1 MKFPA
6 PGRLIDIGTHRLH
19 IICAGSGSPAVI
31 FDAALGG
38 SSLSWALVQP
48 AVGRLT
54 RACAYD
60 RAGFSWSE
68 AGPLPRTAGR
78 IAGELHALLRAADV
92 APPFV
97 LVGHSF
103 GGLVVRLFAQRHPE
117 LTAGLVLLDPAHP
130 EHWADPAD
138 KERVQIERGAG
149 LCRQGARAARFGVAR
164 VVASLAGLGALRPAR
179 ALAALVSRGGLR
191 REDESVLA
199 PAWKLPPDARRPLR
213 HFWTEEKFYTAL
225 GSQIESI
232 CESARE
238 VAVTDRGFGDRPTIV
253 ISAGNADD
261 DRLRLQEALAR
272 KSSRGRHVVAEGSGH
287 WIPLD
292 RPDLVIECI
301 EEVVRACRASGPAAG
316 ERR

>member
-1 MKFPA
+1 MKPA
-6 PGRLIDIGTHRLH
+6 PSGRLIDIGTHRLH
-19 IICAGSGSPAVI
+19 VNCAGSGSPAVI

-48 AVGRLT
+48 GVARVT

-60 RAGFSWSE
+60 RAGFSWSD
-68 AGPLPRTAGR
+68 AGPFPRTAGR
-78 IAGELHALLRAADV
+78 IAGELHTLLQAAGI
-92 APPFV
+92 PPPYV

-103 GGLVVRLFAQRHPE
+103 GGLVVRLFAQRHPD

-138 KERVQIERGAG
+138 KERASIDRGAR
-149 LCRQGARAARFGVAR
+149 LCRQGAWAARFGVAR
-164 VVASLAGLGALRPAR
+164 VVASLVGLGALRPAR
-179 ALAALVSRGGLR
+179 ALAALASRGGLR

-199 PAWKLPPDARRPLR
+199 PAWKLPPEIRRPLR
-213 HFWTEEKFYTAL
+213 HFWTEEKFYAAL

-238 VAVTDRGFGDRPTIV
+238 VASAQSGFGDRPTVV
-253 ISAGNADD
+253 ISAGNADE
-261 DRLRLQEALAR
+261 DRLRLQEALAGR
-272 KSSRGRHVVAEGSGH
+272 SSRGRHVIAEGSGH

-292 RPDLVIECI
+292 RPDVVIRAI
-301 EEVVRACRASGPAAG
+301 EEVVEACR
-316 ERR
+316 R